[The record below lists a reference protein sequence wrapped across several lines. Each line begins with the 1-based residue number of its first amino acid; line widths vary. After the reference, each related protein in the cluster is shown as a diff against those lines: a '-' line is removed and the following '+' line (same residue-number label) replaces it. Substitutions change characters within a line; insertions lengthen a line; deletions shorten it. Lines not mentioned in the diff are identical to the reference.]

1 MFIRHNVRDYR
12 MWRKA
17 YDTFNKERT
26 EMGVTGH
33 AVYRSLAQ
41 PNDLTVSHDFS
52 SISKA
57 KAFASSA
64 RLKEVMKDAGVMSAP
79 MIWFVK
85 AV

>member
-26 EMGVTGH
+26 TMGVTGH

-52 SISKA
+52 TISKA
-57 KAFASSA
+57 KAFASSP